1 MQKYVCTICGYV
13 YDEAVEKVKF
23 QDLPETWKCP
33 LCSAPKSA
41 FKAMA
46 ETGTAAPQSTS
57 SADTRS
63 DAKQVELHEDIGDMK
78 K

>member
-41 FKAMA
+41 LR
-46 ETGTAAPQSTS
+46 QWL
-57 SADTRS
+57 
-63 DAKQVELHEDIGDMK
+63 KQEPRRHRARPVQIRAVMHNK
-78 K
+78 